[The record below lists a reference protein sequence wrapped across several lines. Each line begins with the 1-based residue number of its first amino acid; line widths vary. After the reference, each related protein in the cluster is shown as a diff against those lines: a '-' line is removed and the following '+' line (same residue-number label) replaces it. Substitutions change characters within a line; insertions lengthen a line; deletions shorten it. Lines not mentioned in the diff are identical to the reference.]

1 MPKRQDIKSILIIGS
16 GPIIIGQACEFDYSG
31 TQACRALKS
40 EGYRIVLINSNPA
53 TIMTDPDIADAT
65 YVEPIHLN
73 IIEKIIEKERPDA
86 ILPTIG
92 GQIAL
97 NCAIKLDKKGILK
110 KFNVNIIG
118 ITIQAIE
125 KAENRILFHQ
135 AMHNIGLETAKSYH
149 VNSMKEALT
158 ISKELKFPFIIRSSF
173 SMGGSDS
180 GIIYNKYD
188 LQKFFSNKT
197 WDIKNSKFIID
208 ESLIGWKEYELE
220 IIRDKK
226 DNCIVICSIE
236 NIDPIGIH
244 TGDSIAVS
252 PAQTLSD
259 KEYQIIRNAAI
270 AVVREIGID
279 SGGANVQFAI
289 HPDSGKMLIIEMN
302 PRVSR
307 SSALAS
313 KATGFPIAEVSA
325 KLSIG
330 YTLDELMNKV
340 ADSKIPIAFEPS
352 LDYVVTKIPRFD
364 FEKFSNA
371 KKILTTQMKSVGEVM
386 AIGRN
391 QQESLQKAIR
401 SLEINVYG
409 FDSKINLKQKNI
421 KSIICKKLL
430 VPNPNR
436 LWYIADAFRIGMSI
450 DFVSNLTKIDCWFLY
465 QIYELIQLEYK
476 TIKHGLSGLT
486 KKRLFNLKQKGFS
499 DSRLANLLHVNYHT
513 MIQLRQKYNLHP
525 VYKRIDTCAGEFNT
539 NTAYMYSTYAEECES
554 LPNKNINKILILGSG
569 PNRIGQGI
577 EFDYCCVQALIV
589 LKQNHYET
597 IMVNC
602 NPETVSTDYDVA
614 NRLYFEPITLEDVL
628 EIVRIENPRGL
639 IIQCGGQTPL
649 KLSTELEIFKIPIL
663 GTQAKYINI
672 AENREKFKQVIQN
685 LNLKQPKNAISETI
699 ESVLKN
705 ASDIGYPII
714 IRPSY
719 VLGGRLMKI
728 IYNKTDLMH
737 YCYNIK
743 NISQYFPIL
752 LDAFLEN
759 AIEID
764 VDAIFDG
771 KNILIC
777 GIIEHVEHA
786 GIHSGDSTSVFP
798 TYSLSEEIKNKIK
811 IQTEKIAI
819 SLKIIGFINIQ
830 FAIKNKNIYLIEVN
844 PRASRTI
851 PFISK
856 ATGISFT
863 KISILVMLGQSLSN
877 QKRMQEILP
886 PYFSV
891 KEVTLPFHKFP
902 GCNLTLGPEMRSTG
916 EVMGIGNCI
925 SQALSKAILSSQIET
940 NYQFIFTKKAFLMLL
955 NNDKKNFLKIAQYL
969 MRYHFIL
976 DVNEYA
982 ATVLIQNGINTQLI
996 NKIYKNVNLNNHIIY
1011 NNYDYVA
1018 IFNHEN
1024 NNLKK
1029 EKKYFWSFILK
1040 KKVYSDRNFKCFPII
1055 KALGTDPVKNII
1067 SLQEAHTKI
1076 QFVKK

>member
-1 MPKRQDIKSILIIGS
+1 MTENIRKKKFKPYDFGIKHSILKQLDSLNCQITVVPASTKANNVFALRPHGILLSNGPGNPEKYHSIIDNIRNLLKKDIPILGICLGHQLLAMSEGAKIFKMKFGHHGINHPVKDIQNNKIIITSQNHDFAIDPKTLSKNMIITHTSMFDGTLQGS

-786 GIHSGDSTSVFP
+786 GIHSDR
-798 TYSLSEEIKNKIK
+798 N
-811 IQTEKIAI
+811 
-819 SLKIIGFINIQ
+819 
-830 FAIKNKNIYLIEVN
+830 
-844 PRASRTI
+844 
-851 PFISK
+851 
-856 ATGISFT
+856 
-863 KISILVMLGQSLSN
+863 
-877 QKRMQEILP
+877 
-886 PYFSV
+886 
-891 KEVTLPFHKFP
+891 H
-902 GCNLTLGPEMRSTG
+902 
-916 EVMGIGNCI
+916 
-925 SQALSKAILSSQIET
+925 
-940 NYQFIFTKKAFLMLL
+940 
-955 NNDKKNFLKIAQYL
+955 FLKKYL
-969 MRYHFIL
+969 DLQLQKFRPSSL
-976 DVNEYA
+976 DENDMLYC
-982 ATVLIQNGINTQLI
+982 IK
-996 NKIYKNVNLNNHIIY
+996 KIELV
-1011 NNYDYVA
+1011 
-1018 IFNHEN
+1018 
-1024 NNLKK
+1024 
-1029 EKKYFWSFILK
+1029 
-1040 KKVYSDRNFKCFPII
+1040 
-1055 KALGTDPVKNII
+1055 
-1067 SLQEAHTKI
+1067 
-1076 QFVKK
+1076 

>member
-1 MPKRQDIKSILIIGS
+1 MAILILENGMKFYGKSIGSKGLVIGEIIFNTSMMGYQEVITDPSYFNQIVTFTYPHIGNVGINTEDNESSHVQVKAIVVNQSSLIITYDFGIKHSILKQLDSLNCQITVVPASTKANNVFALRPHGILLSNGPGNPEKYHSIIDNIRNLLKKDIPILGICLGHQLLAMSEGAKIFKMKFGHHGINHPVKDIQNNKIIITSQNHDFAIDPKTLSKNMIITHTSMFDGTLQGS

-786 GIHSGDSTSVFP
+786 GIHS
-798 TYSLSEEIKNKIK
+798 
-811 IQTEKIAI
+811 
-819 SLKIIGFINIQ
+819 
-830 FAIKNKNIYLIEVN
+830 VN

-856 ATGISFT
+856 AT
-863 KISILVMLGQSLSN
+863 VMLGQSLSN

-916 EVMGIGNCI
+916 E
-925 SQALSKAILSSQIET
+925 
-940 NYQFIFTKKAFLMLL
+940 L
-955 NNDKKNFLKIAQYL
+955 NI
-969 MRYHFIL
+969 
-976 DVNEYA
+976 
-982 ATVLIQNGINTQLI
+982 
-996 NKIYKNVNLNNHIIY
+996 
-1011 NNYDYVA
+1011 
-1018 IFNHEN
+1018 
-1024 NNLKK
+1024 
-1029 EKKYFWSFILK
+1029 
-1040 KKVYSDRNFKCFPII
+1040 
-1055 KALGTDPVKNII
+1055 
-1067 SLQEAHTKI
+1067 
-1076 QFVKK
+1076 